1 MSVEWR
7 IARLSGD
14 EAAHSD
20 LAMFEQARPRLTR
33 MELRVLRQV
42 RSGYARDF
50 MSPDIR
56 EKLKSMGLIEEIDGG
71 LVITDEG
78 LRHIELGK

>member
-1 MSVEWR
+1 
-7 IARLSGD
+7 
-14 EAAHSD
+14 
-20 LAMFEQARPRLTR
+20 MFEQARPRLTR

-50 MSPDIR
+50 MAPDVR
-56 EKLKSMGLIEEIDGG
+56 ERLKSMDLIDEIDGG

-78 LRHIELGK
+78 LRRIELGK